1 MVLCGV
7 EEQDKEA
14 RRSGSWGWYVEEWN
28 GREEY
33 KCGGFPMECHAVFSL
48 VANAE
53 ASCCY
58 CPTVLAFKANI
69 LR

>member
-1 MVLCGV
+1 MVLRSRTRRPGALGV
-7 EEQDKEA
+7 GGGMW
-14 RRSGSWGWYVEEWN
+14 RN